1 MILTVILLPLRP
13 ASLMNKNPQRSIKI
27 NHGMHPVR
35 RKDRS
40 INLNMYINF
49 FVVIFPLCNNSCG
62 SFFAVV

>member
-40 INLNMYINF
+40 INLNMYICSNIGP
-49 FVVIFPLCNNSCG
+49 FV
-62 SFFAVV
+62 